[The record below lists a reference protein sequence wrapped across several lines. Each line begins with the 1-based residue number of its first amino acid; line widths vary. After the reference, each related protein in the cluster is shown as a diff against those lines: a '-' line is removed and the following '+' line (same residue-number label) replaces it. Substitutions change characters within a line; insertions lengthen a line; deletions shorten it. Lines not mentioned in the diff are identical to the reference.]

1 MIICSDSSSAGKRV
15 SDPGTLAQFFDDLAK
30 KLGLKE
36 EQIKLLGRV
45 VRGNW
50 VRFLTKTSKSHRLH
64 LKYFF
69 SLQLS
74 LQYSIWL

>member
-1 MIICSDSSSAGKRV
+1 MQSAIKTLYFM
-15 SDPGTLAQFFDDLAK
+15 GTSAINYSTFA
-30 KLGLKE
+30 
-36 EQIKLLGRV
+36 RV